1 MRLLYF
7 SPVHAESY
15 AQRPHFMVRAWLR
28 SGVESVLWV
37 NPYPCRL
44 ARWDDLRRTAA
55 FAEQETRL
63 DPRIHVLNVPALP
76 IEPLPLGS
84 WFNRHLLGREAWG
97 RIEQF
102 AAGKMQLKLGCGLIC
117 FCYIR
122 HIGINVFP

>member
-44 ARWDDLRRTAA
+44 PQWRDLRRPRDLCDQGTP
-55 FAEQETRL
+55 L
-63 DPRIHVLNVPALP
+63 DARVRVLDVPALP
-76 IEPLPLGS
+76 VEPLPLGP
-84 WFNRHLLGREAWG
+84 WFNRRVLWRRVWG
-97 RIEQF
+97 ELERF
-102 AAGKMQLKLGCGLIC
+102 AATGPLMLGIGLVESVAL
-117 FCYIR
+117 R
-122 HIGINVFP
+122 HKPLDF